1 MGLMPQEGGQGG
13 RVDGRGACHGGKNIP
28 EPRLVGRKVLEMQ
41 IINLKNWD
49 RNQGCQAE
57 LLSAASAARLA
68 QYFEI
73 KLDLHYISLNI

>member
-1 MGLMPQEGGQGG
+1 MGRWMGEEPAMGE
-13 RVDGRGACHGGKNIP
+13 KIMP
-28 EPRLVGRKVLEMQ
+28 EPRLVGRKVLGMQ
-41 IINLKNWD
+41 IISFKNWD

-73 KLDLHYISLNI
+73 KLDLQYISLNI